1 MGNLYAIIGRMNCG
15 LSLVGRK
22 NNLKFCL
29 YLPAENKEGKL
40 GLRQEVRYLSWLT
53 VWVSACHS
61 FVLLWCYVLTWVMKI
76 RMRAIRNFHA
86 GHRFP
91 ILSLGN
97 KGNKLTYARVKQA
110 NLAEMEIWATT
121 LGYTW

>member
-40 GLRQEVRYLSWLT
+40 GLRQEVRYLS
-53 VWVSACHS
+53 
-61 FVLLWCYVLTWVMKI
+61 
-76 RMRAIRNFHA
+76 
-86 GHRFP
+86 
-91 ILSLGN
+91 
-97 KGNKLTYARVKQA
+97 
-110 NLAEMEIWATT
+110 
-121 LGYTW
+121 